1 MGSWNDVQRC
11 RIIVRGCP
19 KLLAAIILR
28 SIHPH
33 PFFHPRNIKF
43 QGRSTPWTAIVGD
56 GQKIMEDWIVETPQQ
71 DEVIFK
77 KYCKLHD
84 LNCLQL
90 FGECEKS
97 EYSWSNPLRID
108 DEYISFAF
116 AFNLDAENQ
125 KYGDE
130 IQEEIFKSNVLFA
143 LWMRC
148 CKNQNKGWMHDGS
161 ITIDKYELGGDELI
175 MTLSTICCCTNNELS
190 LPAWISGSRASKS
203 FSLWSDQ
210 LEVMTISDVHRLSD
224 ANENYLMAG
233 NKFNK
238 LLKYHSI
245 DSWPDFNFI
254 DLVFQSGLWMRL
266 CCDPFSF
273 SPLEHIIYDF
283 IAEEIISS
291 RDKTIT
297 GWTALRVDRNHFMH
311 SVRIIQRSIKYWLY
325 NPDDGVIYKKL
336 KLSYEGT
343 FRGLNSK
350 T

>member
-1 MGSWNDVQRC
+1 MRINDEH
-11 RIIVRGCP
+11 IV
-19 KLLAAIILR
+19 
-28 SIHPH
+28 
-33 PFFHPRNIKF
+33 
-43 QGRSTPWTAIVGD
+43 
-56 GQKIMEDWIVETPQQ
+56 
-71 DEVIFK
+71 
-77 KYCKLHD
+77 
-84 LNCLQL
+84 
-90 FGECEKS
+90 
-97 EYSWSNPLRID
+97 
-108 DEYISFAF
+108 FAF
-116 AFNLDAENQ
+116 AFDLDAENQ

-148 CKNQNKGWMHDGS
+148 CEHQNKGWMHDGS

-190 LPAWISGSRASKS
+190 LPAWISGRRASKS

-224 ANENYLMAG
+224 ANENYLLAG
-233 NKFNK
+233 NRFNI
-238 LLKYHSI
+238 LRKYYHI
-245 DSWPDFNFI
+245 HSWPDFNFI
-254 DLVFQSGLWMRL
+254 DLVSQSRLWMSL
-266 CCDPFSF
+266 CCDPLSF
-273 SPLEHIIYDF
+273 SPLEHIIYVF

-325 NPDDGVIYKKL
+325 NPDDGFIYKKL